1 MNIWVEEGD
10 ILFYLSRSGTFDE
23 NNCQLKLGRFRLRLS
38 PNPFEDAKDFRQEL
52 YENGYFRQEELCF
65 ADCDR
70 YQRARVSG
78 LLNKAAAYAG
88 YDYNARGLTHDVL
101 FEMGEVFLLSR
112 LAMRI
117 HRIPMAGDV
126 LDIATYENGVKGAH
140 MQRVYEMK
148 DQTGE
153 VRVSVKSDWILVN
166 PTTRK
171 IMRPSAFTAKPI
183 QTCDRVIDCPDPKKL
198 LLPHEGVEELGTRQV
213 VWSDL
218 DGNGHLYSAN
228 YGDIIWDYLPHDLQE
243 RTPREFYI
251 NYNHEATLGET
262 LRLVGFRNE
271 DGSYLMEA
279 LGPDA
284 ACFTALCVF

>member
-1 MNIWVEEGD
+1 M
-10 ILFYLSRSGTFDE
+10 
-23 NNCQLKLGRFRLRLS
+23 
-38 PNPFEDAKDFRQEL
+38 KDFRQEL

-166 PTTRK
+166 PATRK

-183 QTCDRVIDCPDPKKL
+183 QTPGI
-198 LLPHEGVEELGTRQV
+198 
-213 VWSDL
+213 
-218 DGNGHLYSAN
+218 
-228 YGDIIWDYLPHDLQE
+228 LQ
-243 RTPREFYI
+243 YI
-251 NYNHEATLGET
+251 TYFLFQLNL
-262 LRLVGFRNE
+262 
-271 DGSYLMEA
+271 
-279 LGPDA
+279 
-284 ACFTALCVF
+284 

>member
-1 MNIWVEEGD
+1 M
-10 ILFYLSRSGTFDE
+10 
-23 NNCQLKLGRFRLRLS
+23 
-38 PNPFEDAKDFRQEL
+38 KDFRQEL

-88 YDYNARGLTHDVL
+88 YDYNARGLTHDML

-166 PTTRK
+166 PATRK

-183 QTCDRVIDCPDPKKL
+183 QTCGRVIDCPDPKKL

-228 YGDIIWDYLPHDLQE
+228 YGDIIWDPVTYRSGRPGNSTSITTTRPPLAKRCVWWASGTGTAAISWRPSARMLPAS
-243 RTPREFYI
+243 P
-251 NYNHEATLGET
+251 
-262 LRLVGFRNE
+262 
-271 DGSYLMEA
+271 
-279 LGPDA
+279 PC
-284 ACFTALCVF
+284 ACFNLKSLTQGQMFLIETQNVLAFCGDTRYHVIIISNTIGVFAPRR

>member
-1 MNIWVEEGD
+1 M
-10 ILFYLSRSGTFDE
+10 
-23 NNCQLKLGRFRLRLS
+23 
-38 PNPFEDAKDFRQEL
+38 KDFRQEL
-52 YENGYFRQEELCF
+52 YKNGYFRQEELCF

-117 HRIPMAGDV
+117 HRIPMAGEV

-166 PTTRK
+166 PATRK

-228 YGDIIWDYLPHDLQE
+228 YGDIIWDYLPRDLQE

-262 LRLVGFRNE
+262 LRLVGFRNG

>member
-1 MNIWVEEGD
+1 M
-10 ILFYLSRSGTFDE
+10 
-23 NNCQLKLGRFRLRLS
+23 
-38 PNPFEDAKDFRQEL
+38 KDFRQEL
-52 YENGYFRQEELCF
+52 YKNGYFRQEELCF

-117 HRIPMAGDV
+117 HQIPMAGEV

-166 PTTRK
+166 PATRK

-183 QTCDRVIDCPDPKKL
+183 QTCGRIIDCPDPKKL

-228 YGDIIWDYLPHDLQE
+228 YGDIIWDYLPRDLQE

-279 LGPDA
+279 IGPDA
-284 ACFTALCVF
+284 TCFTALCVF

>member
-1 MNIWVEEGD
+1 M
-10 ILFYLSRSGTFDE
+10 
-23 NNCQLKLGRFRLRLS
+23 
-38 PNPFEDAKDFRQEL
+38 KDFRQEL

-65 ADCDR
+65 DDCDR

-78 LLNKAAAYAG
+78 LLNKAAAY
-88 YDYNARGLTHDVL
+88 
-101 FEMGEVFLLSR
+101 
-112 LAMRI
+112 
-117 HRIPMAGDV
+117 
-126 LDIATYENGVKGAH
+126 IATYENGVKGAH

-166 PTTRK
+166 PATRK

-228 YGDIIWDYLPHDLQE
+228 YGDIIWDYLPRDLQE

-262 LRLVGFRNE
+262 LRLMGFRNE

>member
-1 MNIWVEEGD
+1 M
-10 ILFYLSRSGTFDE
+10 
-23 NNCQLKLGRFRLRLS
+23 
-38 PNPFEDAKDFRQEL
+38 KDFRQEL

-126 LDIATYENGVKGAH
+126 LDIATYENGAKGAH

-148 DQTGE
+148 DQTGGLPGVGE
-153 VRVSVKSDWILVN
+153 KRL
-166 PTTRK
+166 
-171 IMRPSAFTAKPI
+171 
-183 QTCDRVIDCPDPKKL
+183 DPG
-198 LLPHEGVEELGTRQV
+198 E
-213 VWSDL
+213 
-218 DGNGHLYSAN
+218 
-228 YGDIIWDYLPHDLQE
+228 
-243 RTPREFYI
+243 PRHPED
-251 NYNHEATLGET
+251 HAA
-262 LRLVGFRNE
+262 LRLYRQAHT
-271 DGSYLMEA
+271 DL
-279 LGPDA
+279 
-284 ACFTALCVF
+284 

>member
-1 MNIWVEEGD
+1 M
-10 ILFYLSRSGTFDE
+10 
-23 NNCQLKLGRFRLRLS
+23 
-38 PNPFEDAKDFRQEL
+38 KDFRQEL

-112 LAMRI
+112 MAMRI
-117 HRIPMAGDV
+117 HRIPMAGEV

-166 PTTRK
+166 PATRK

-218 DGNGHLYSAN
+218 DGNGSTTDDRSEVTYSVELTGKAAGEILRNGYYRIAAN
-228 YGDIIWDYLPHDLQE
+228 NTG
-243 RTPREFYI
+243 
-251 NYNHEATLGET
+251 
-262 LRLVGFRNE
+262 LVGQDCAVTVTVADWE
-271 DGSYLMEA
+271 TPVTQSVE
-279 LGPDA
+279 LGA
-284 ACFTALCVF
+284 

>member
-1 MNIWVEEGD
+1 M
-10 ILFYLSRSGTFDE
+10 
-23 NNCQLKLGRFRLRLS
+23 
-38 PNPFEDAKDFRQEL
+38 KDFRQEL

-166 PTTRK
+166 PATRK

-213 VWSDL
+213 VTFT
-218 DGNGHLYSAN
+218 AP
-228 YGDIIWDYLPHDLQE
+228 I
-243 RTPREFYI
+243 T
-251 NYNHEATLGET
+251 ATLSGT
-262 LRLVGFRNE
+262 TCPVTYRSGRPGNSTSITTTRPPLAKRCVWWASGTGTAAISWRPSARMLPA
-271 DGSYLMEA
+271 S
-279 LGPDA
+279 PPC
-284 ACFTALCVF
+284 ACFESLNP

>member
-1 MNIWVEEGD
+1 M
-10 ILFYLSRSGTFDE
+10 
-23 NNCQLKLGRFRLRLS
+23 
-38 PNPFEDAKDFRQEL
+38 KDFRQEL

-117 HRIPMAGDV
+117 HRIPMAGEV

-153 VRVSVKSDWILVN
+153 VRVSVKSGLVGSEMCI
-166 PTTRK
+166 RD
-171 IMRPSAFTAKPI
+171 SI

-228 YGDIIWDYLPHDLQE
+228 YGDIIWDDLPCDLQE

>member
-1 MNIWVEEGD
+1 M
-10 ILFYLSRSGTFDE
+10 
-23 NNCQLKLGRFRLRLS
+23 
-38 PNPFEDAKDFRQEL
+38 KDFRQEL

-166 PTTRK
+166 PATRK

-183 QTCDRVIDCPDPKKL
+183 QTCGRVIDCPDPKKL

-228 YGDIIWDYLPHDLQE
+228 YGDIIWDYLPRDLQE

-271 DGSYLMEA
+271 DGSYELPTTLTLLVDTYQAKLLAEYENNGKIHA
-279 LGPDA
+279 ILVSRGNEEHASKFLENQNKILDEIE
-284 ACFTALCVF
+284 VGDNG